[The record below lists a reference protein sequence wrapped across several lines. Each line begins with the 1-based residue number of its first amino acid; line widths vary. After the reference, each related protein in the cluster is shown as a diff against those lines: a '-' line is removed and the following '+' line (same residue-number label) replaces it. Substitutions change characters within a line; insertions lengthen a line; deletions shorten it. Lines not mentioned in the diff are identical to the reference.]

1 MVLWPRGHVRHT
13 TFAMGSLEGKI
24 AVVLAFLLL
33 AGLLFVYSASA
44 PLSLRL
50 TGNEWSLLKRQIIG
64 GVLGLAALVVLWR
77 VDYHVW
83 AKMDDLL
90 LGGAFVLIALTHFP
104 PLADGP
110 RWLKLGPFPFQPSE
124 FGKVALV
131 LYVAG
136 SLVRRGD
143 RLARYRDAVLP
154 HVLVLGMFGLV
165 LLLQPDAG
173 MLLVYAMT
181 VAFLL
186 WVGGVATRHVLLT
199 LAGALPAAGL
209 VLFLARYRLERLVA
223 FLNPGAYLDTHGY
236 QTFQSLLAVGSGGV
250 FGRGL
255 GASRAKL
262 FYLPAAHNDFLFS
275 VVAEETGLIGALCVI
290 GLLGFLVVLGFC
302 AARRA
307 PDKLGALYAW
317 GASFLLGFQA
327 LVNLAVAV
335 GIAPVTGLTLPFLSH
350 GGTSLMVSLMLG
362 GLILGVARAGRQAT
376 VGVLAPRVRG

>member
-1 MVLWPRGHVRHT
+1 MRHT

-33 AGLLFVYSASA
+33 AGFLFVYSASF

-50 TGNEWSLLKRQIIG
+50 TGDPWAFLKRQVIG

-83 AKMDDLL
+83 SKIDDLL
-90 LGGAFVLIALTHFP
+90 LGGTFLLLFLTLIP
-104 PLADGP
+104 PLSEGS
-110 RWLKLGPFPFQPSE
+110 RWLRFGPFPFQPSE
-124 FGKVALV
+124 VGKVALV
-131 LYVAG
+131 LYIAG

-143 RLARYRDAVLP
+143 RVDRYREGVLP
-154 HVLVLGMFGLV
+154 YLLVLGLFGVV
-165 LLLQPDAG
+165 LLLQPDSG
-173 MLLVYAMT
+173 MLVVYAAT

-186 WVGGVATRHVLLT
+186 WVGGVPLRHLLFT
-199 LAGALPAAGL
+199 LMGALPVAGV
-209 VLFLARYRLERLVA
+209 VLFLARYRLERVVA
-223 FLNPGAYLDTHGY
+223 FLNPGPYRDTYAY

-262 FYLPAAHNDFLFS
+262 LYLPAAHNDFLFA
-275 VVAEETGLIGALCVI
+275 VVAEETGLVGSLCLI
-290 GLLGFLVVLGFC
+290 GLLSLLVALGFRV
-302 AARRA
+302 ARRA

-327 LVNLAVAV
+327 LLNLAVTV
-335 GIAPVTGLTLPFLSH
+335 GVMPVTGLTLPFLSY
-350 GGTSLMVSLMLG
+350 GGSSLMVSLMLG
-362 GLILGVARAGRQAT
+362 GIILGVARAGRCAT
-376 VGVLAPRVRG
+376 VGVLAPGVRR